1 MITKPVLI
9 EEQEGADD
17 TVSFGTIA
25 TNQSATTVGNLKT
38 LQCATSIARPTET
51 GYNGDAYANF
61 SIKLPRYYQSLN
73 LYDKTGKINPSY
85 PLPHIL
91 GNIVSAMMIRFSQ
104 KHR

>member
-38 LQCATSIARPTET
+38 LQCTQH
-51 GYNGDAYANF
+51 
-61 SIKLPRYYQSLN
+61 L
-73 LYDKTGKINPSY
+73 
-85 PLPHIL
+85 
-91 GNIVSAMMIRFSQ
+91 
-104 KHR
+104 